1 MKLLLLNGHGIN
13 MHVDGAK
20 LHIKDGRFSATE
32 EPQEYIFHPKR
43 IDVDSIVVY
52 GRSGS
57 LSLEAIRW
65 LIKHNRRN

>member
-13 MHVDGAK
+13 MHIDGAK

-32 EPQEYIFHPKR
+32 EPEEYIISPKR
-43 IDVDSIVVY
+43 MDIDSIVVY

-57 LSLEAIRW
+57 LSLEAI
-65 LIKHNRRN
+65 I